1 MTRMSNNAHKKAPP
15 QRLIKALSYFG
26 LFILIAFPLGMLFV
40 GFSALEVNCARKQ
53 TGEPPDCE
61 MQEVRLFGLFRRRAV
76 VSSVNSVG
84 YKTQDVQP
92 SSRVTL
98 GSTIVLTG
106 VNGSFPITQ
115 AVSNVGSGW
124 KSDVIR
130 EVDRFLKTPDESTLA
145 LHTSERNIFGWF
157 GVAHLG
163 FFAMSYASWFV
174 RKLTGRA

>member
-15 QRLIKALSYFG
+15 QRLIKALSCFG

-61 MQEVRLFGLFRRRAV
+61 MQEVRLFGLFRRRA
-76 VSSVNSVG
+76 
-84 YKTQDVQP
+84 K
-92 SSRVTL
+92 
-98 GSTIVLTG
+98 
-106 VNGSFPITQ
+106 
-115 AVSNVGSGW
+115 
-124 KSDVIR
+124 

-157 GVAHLG
+157 GVAYLG